1 MVGVRAISSP
11 GGLVSTASGHHHLVY
26 EVGGQEALAAA
37 PFCAL
42 GGQVGAA
49 SLGAGDT

>member
-1 MVGVRAISSP
+1 VG
-11 GGLVSTASGHHHLVY
+11 GGGGGGGGGAGNRGKHKLVY

-37 PFCAL
+37 APFCAL
-42 GGQVGAA
+42 RGQVGAA